1 MNSLFTQSPIEASLW
16 THFVSLQQWIAT
28 TFLNTALFRMAVA
41 TWLGFVLMRCI
52 WGMTADQTPA
62 LAARRFFTAL
72 LTSMV
77 GLSLLSTNAPQTFRP
92 VNATGKDWSSSAR
105 VQATG
110 KYSGLGSSANGLFF
124 YVQLHTAANEIS
136 RQLSAHVAGAFGDE
150 GYSKSPL
157 MLAQAMAQTAGAA
170 IDDPAVVTSLQTL
183 FENCADMRVAPVLS
197 NTSSFSS
204 LFDVSKPHCR
214 EEVNALRGHLFTW
227 ADGKEGANWIDAG
240 TLGVNKLGVSLG
252 LADKETYRN
261 KVIASALVGYVRARA
276 GDNNSQGLNTAGLLE
291 PGSGHPMEN
300 LGQSYFVNLAH
311 TLSVGGLL
319 NSTLRSFTGTNYRI
333 ADTRNE
339 VAFVYSKLAD
349 FLPPLRGYAKGI
361 LALTFVF
368 AAAALCFG
376 VTRFAFSWLGLL
388 LVFTAYEP
396 LSTLLYQSTM
406 LFASAKENVESMAA
420 LRADP
425 LVLAGAAIVDANI
438 AGIQGVYFVLQ
449 IGLTMICGWAGMR
462 VFLANRLLQSSGLG
476 GAIVARFRALVPR
489 R

>member
-16 THFVSLQQWIAT
+16 THFVSLQQWVTA
-28 TFLNTALFRMAVA
+28 TFLNTAVFRMAVA

-72 LTSMV
+72 ITSMI
-77 GLSLLSTNAPQTFRP
+77 GLSLLSTKAAQPFRP
-92 VNATGKDWSSSAR
+92 VSATGKDWSSSPR

-110 KYSGLGSSANGLFF
+110 KYSGLGSSASGLFF
-124 YVQLHTAANEIS
+124 YVQLHTAANEFS
-136 RQLSAHVAGAFGDE
+136 RQLSEHVAGAFGDG
-150 GYSKSPL
+150 GYSRSPL

-197 NTSSFSS
+197 STSSFSS
-204 LFDVSKPHCR
+204 LFDVSKPPCR

-227 ADGKEGANWIDAG
+227 ASSKEASNWIDAG
-240 TLGVNKLGVSLG
+240 ALIANELGVKLGLT
-252 LADKETYRN
+252 DKETYRN
-261 KVIASALVGYVRARA
+261 KVIASALVSYVRARA
-276 GDNNSQGLNTAGLLE
+276 GDTNSQGLNTAGLLE
-291 PGSGHPMEN
+291 PGSGHPMDTP
-300 LGQSYFVNLAH
+300 GQSYFVNLAH
-311 TLSVGGLL
+311 TLSAGGLL
-319 NSTLRSFTGTNYRI
+319 NQFVKPFTGTNYRI
-333 ADTRNE
+333 SDTRNE

-361 LALTFVF
+361 LALTFVL

-406 LFASAKENVESMAA
+406 LLSAAQENVEAMTA

-449 IGLTMICGWAGMR
+449 IGLTMVCGWAGMR
-462 VFLANRLLQSSGLG
+462 VFMANRLLQSSGLG
-476 GAIVARFRALVPR
+476 GTIVARFRSLVPHR
-489 R
+489 